1 MEEPM
6 KRLSLAALVACLHV
20 TFAVP
25 ALADPTDP
33 VVQVVHPQAQGVPQA
48 QGTVVVPT
56 ATIYGRPNRPMV
68 QIMVRT
74 PSASD
79 AAAAAHGRLRARTN
93 ARYQPAAP

>member
-1 MEEPM
+1 M
-6 KRLSLAALVACLHV
+6 KRLTLAALVACSLV
-20 TFAVP
+20 PAFAVP

-33 VVQVVHPQAQGVPQA
+33 VVQVVHPQGQGVPQA

-93 ARYQPAAP
+93 ARYEPAAP